1 MRQNISGAF
10 FATFFLATRARST
23 VLVSTAS
30 ARVFVILEFDSL
42 SSQEESQEETG
53 LGLNLVNFR
62 KYLVLAGVTVFAAAG
77 DSMLSHGM
85 KQTGSISVHHLQG
98 VIFAVLNPWVA
109 IGILLLL
116 AFFATYMTALSWAD
130 LTYVLPATS
139 LGYVLLALVAR
150 FVLHEH
156 VSPLRWLGI
165 ALITGGVGFVAG
177 GPELTHHPH
186 TTAPADETC
195 AVAAAVE
202 APPFDAAQGKLLAKD
217 ARNGAPQVGMTGK
230 L

>member
-1 MRQNISGAF
+1 
-10 FATFFLATRARST
+10 
-23 VLVSTAS
+23 
-30 ARVFVILEFDSL
+30 
-42 SSQEESQEETG
+42 
-53 LGLNLVNFR
+53 VNFR

-85 KQTGSISVHHLQG
+85 KQTGSISLNHLQG

-109 IGILLLL
+109 IGIVLLL

-150 FVLHEH
+150 FLLHEH

-165 ALITGGVGFVAG
+165 ALITGGVGFIAG
-177 GPELTHHPH
+177 GPELTHHPKH
-186 TTAPADETC
+186 PDAEPAEDEVE
-195 AVAAAVE
+195 ARAAASGV
-202 APPFDAAQGKLLAKD
+202 KS
-217 ARNGAPQVGMTGK
+217 
-230 L
+230 

>member
-1 MRQNISGAF
+1 MFARRAQILQRQGQALQDDNRSG
-10 FATFFLATRARST
+10 LPSK
-23 VLVSTAS
+23 
-30 ARVFVILEFDSL
+30 L
-42 SSQEESQEETG
+42 S
-53 LGLNLVNFR
+53 VNFR

-85 KQTGSISVHHLQG
+85 KQTGGISGNHLQG
-98 VIFAVLNPWVA
+98 VICAVLNPWVA
-109 IGILLLL
+109 VGILLLL

-165 ALITGGVGFVAG
+165 VLIMGGVGFVAG
-177 GPELTHHPH
+177 GPSLTEHGQRDAGAVP
-186 TTAPADETC
+186 APES
-195 AVAAAVE
+195 VGAAVSSGVE
-202 APPFDAAQGKLLAKD
+202 P
-217 ARNGAPQVGMTGK
+217 
-230 L
+230 